1 VNRPRRIG
9 LTSRSLAFAVALHG
23 LVALLLVV
31 NIYWGSDDA
40 TPLAAREVEPIK
52 ANVVAETE
60 IDQELDK
67 LRQKEEEKK
76 QQELERRQQLEELEK
91 QRKAE
96 EAKLAELEQ
105 RKKQAEEEAKQA
117 EEEAKQAEAK
127 QKTEQERLVKL
138 EQEKQRKAEEEK
150 KKKQEAERQRKL
162 AEEKNRKEE
171 QARKLAEEK
180 KRKEEAERKR
190 KEEEARRLA
199 EAERVKRE
207 QEVQAQLE
215 TQRNAQQAEATFT
228 SLYLAAIQQKVS
240 RNWLRPPTSKVGL
253 TATVLVSVTLEG
265 EVINA
270 EIERGSGD
278 PVFDRSVI
286 NAVLKA
292 SPLPFPQDPRFYE
305 TLRTFRFKFKP
316 DQQLVS

>member
-1 VNRPRRIG
+1 MNRPRRIG

-105 RKKQAEEEAKQA
+105 RKKQA